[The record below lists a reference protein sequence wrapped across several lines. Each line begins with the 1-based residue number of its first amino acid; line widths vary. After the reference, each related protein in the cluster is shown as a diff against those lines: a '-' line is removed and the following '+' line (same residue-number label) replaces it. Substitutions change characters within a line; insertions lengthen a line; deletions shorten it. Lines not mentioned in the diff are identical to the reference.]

1 MRAFI
6 AVDAASNRLAGL
18 QQEIL
23 SVSGWKAAVKPVEAQ
38 NFHFTLLFLGEI
50 NPQQAESI
58 KTSLSELKFEPFSIK
73 YQEIGAF
80 PKPDFARVVWVGVDP
95 EGGRKLVALAQQIIS
110 LLRPFGFA
118 PDKPFSPHLTL
129 FRAKRGPISLGS
141 LASRFHGIDLGSDFI
156 SEVHLKKSDL
166 SLSGPTYSNIYTV
179 RAVTV

>member
-6 AVDAASNRLAGL
+6 AVDAASNRLSGL

-23 SVSGWKAAVKPVEAQ
+23 SVSGWKAEVKPIEAQ

-50 NPQQAESI
+50 DQQQAELI

-110 LLRPFGFA
+110 LLNPLGFA

-129 FRAKRGPISLGS
+129 FRAKKGPIRLS

-166 SLSGPTYSNIYTV
+166 SASGPTYSNIYTV
-179 RAVTV
+179 RAVTG